1 MLKTDKLRL
10 KEVIKAFYNLS
21 GVKIAIY
28 DTDFKEITS
37 YPETNCELCNKM
49 QQNEKTKILCDGA
62 NSKHFLECKK
72 NPSKPIVQKCHAGLT
87 EVASVISD
95 GDMVIGYAIYG
106 QITNEKPDS
115 NFMDNVVK
123 KCIEYGFDE
132 KWAKEVSSKIKY
144 VDNSRLESI
153 SFLLDMTVSYI
164 ISNRLAYTDE
174 ESLGREITDY
184 ILSNLSSPL
193 QIDELCKYFF
203 VSRSMLYKLTK
214 PYMPNGVFS
223 FVKEKRLSEAKKLL
237 CTTSLTSKEIAQKT
251 GFGDVNY
258 FLRTFKKQVGIPA
271 NKYRKENSSK

>member
-37 YPETNCELCNKM
+37 YPETNCELCSKM
-49 QQNEKTKILCDGA
+49 QQNPQTQVLCDEA
-62 NSKHFLECKK
+62 NARHFHQCEKSR
-72 NPSKPIVQKCHAGLT
+72 SKPIVQKCHAGLT

-95 GDMVIGYAIYG
+95 GDKVIGYAIYG
-106 QITNEKPDS
+106 QITNEKPNS
-115 NFMDNVVK
+115 NFVENVVE
-123 KCIEYGFDE
+123 KCIQYGFDE
-132 KWAKEVSSKIKY
+132 KWAKKVSEKIKY

-184 ILSNLSSPL
+184 IIANLSSSL
-193 QIDELCKYFF
+193 QIEELCKYFF

-214 PYMPNGVFS
+214 PYMSNGVFS
-223 FVKEKRLSEAKKLL
+223 FIKEKRLQEAKKLL
-237 CTTSLTSKEIAQKT
+237 CTTNLTSKEIAKKT
-251 GFGDVNY
+251 GFGEVNY
-258 FLRTFKKQVGIPA
+258 FLRTFKKEVGMPA
-271 NKYRKENSSK
+271 SRYRKENTKK